1 MGSHATLC
9 IVDLHV
15 KLVLRLVSKVSTS
28 NVCSVVRSVTGV
40 KEQYYIEPMAMR
52 LFRALGLGRLYYCI
66 HPVIEGFLFLT
77 RAASRRAS
85 CPVIFHDA
93 NVVLTLR

>member
-40 KEQYYIEPMAMR
+40 KEPMAMR
-52 LFRALGLGRLYYCI
+52 LFRALGLGRLYSCI
-66 HPVIEGFLFLT
+66 HPVIEVFLFLT

-85 CPVIFHDA
+85 CPVIFYDA